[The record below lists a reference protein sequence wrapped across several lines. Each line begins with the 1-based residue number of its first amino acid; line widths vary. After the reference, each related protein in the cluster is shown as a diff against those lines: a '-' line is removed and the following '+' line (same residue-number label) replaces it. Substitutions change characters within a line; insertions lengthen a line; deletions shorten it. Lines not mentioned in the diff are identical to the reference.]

1 MIGVPVS
8 IRCTPSGSTPCQPG
22 GHKAKAPPRA
32 PTVSHDRLASKSCR
46 MSLTGTQYW
55 RSPIGGITRMIG
67 SARRSR
73 KARR

>member
-1 MIGVPVS
+1 MIGVPIS
-8 IRCTPSGSTPCQPG
+8 IRFTPSGSTPCHPG

-46 MSLTGTQYW
+46 MSLTGIQYC
-55 RSPIGGITRMIG
+55 RSPIGGITRIIG
-67 SARRSR
+67 SLRRSR